1 MSGRILYFGNPALL
15 LSKNK
20 QLIIKSETTIE
31 EVSIPI
37 EDINVVIFDNQQL
50 TFTQNLIADLLEY
63 NSAII
68 TCNHYH
74 HPTGLMLN
82 LACNSLQSEKFITQ
96 INVSQPLMKQLW
108 KQTIKSKISN
118 QSILLQKQNIE
129 IQNMKFWSNNV
140 KSGDPNNLE
149 GQAAAYYWRNIF
161 SQIKD
166 FNRRRD
172 GVPPNNL
179 LNYGYAILRA
189 IVARSL
195 VGSGLLPTLGIHH
208 HNRYNHY
215 CLADDIMEPYRPY
228 CDAVVIE
235 IMNNGEDYTELND
248 SIKKQLIGIG
258 TTIVNI
264 DDENTQLFNAVQK
277 TTASL
282 VKCFEGS
289 TKKITYPK
297 LR

>member
-50 TFTQNLIADLLEY
+50 TFTQNLISDLLEY